1 MKVSVTLATLAAVV
15 STVVAAPTAI
25 LEARQYGGDTYNQLT
40 DGTPCR
46 DITVGDPAAVGPL
59 IFNALAGIV
68 GTDRL
73 AVQGVTYAANILG
86 FLLGGDPTGARSWR
100 PTQQRIKVP
109 QHQNRPLRLQPG
121 RSGRPRAAGLLSADV
136 ASKVS
141 AVLTLGDPFQKRTL
155 ANIPASKWKVIC
167 HDGDSIC
174 TGGIIPND
182 PHTELPD

>member
-46 DITVGDPAAVGPL
+46 DITVIYARGTTQDGNVNPLAFFFFSRRYFLPRLPLTTNFTFPQVGDPAAVGPL

-86 FLLGGDPTGARSWR
+86 FLLGGDPNGG
-100 PTQQRIKVP
+100 KVM
-109 QHQNRPLRLQPG
+109 
-121 RSGRPRAAGLLSADV
+121 AANAATV
-136 ASKVS
+136 C
-141 AVLTLGDPFQKRTL
+141 FHYR
-155 ANIPASKWKVIC
+155 C
-167 HDGDSIC
+167 DGVKEE
-174 TGGIIPND
+174 TGGYPRKKKG
-182 PHTELPD
+182 EKKS